1 MKERG
6 RRGGGGSEGQ
16 EAARWP
22 MNNGRLSKVKKEGVG
37 GQKIVAKD
45 RKGDGGKNKGKGKME
60 GAYVEGLLAGTPGR
74 NRLAIRCDEMR
85 ASGRGRGMMRD
96 DTPGCTSVHQK
107 LEDRIHIS

>member
-6 RRGGGGSEGQ
+6 RRGRGAGQ
-16 EAARWP
+16 RKTATRRS

-60 GAYVEGLLAGTPGR
+60 GAYVEGLLAGTPSR
-74 NRLAIRCDEMR
+74 DRLAIRSNEMR
-85 ASGRGRGMMRD
+85 ASRRGR
-96 DTPGCTSVHQK
+96 
-107 LEDRIHIS
+107 